1 MSKDDNVKDA
11 KDSLK
16 SHIKFFES
24 LLKHLNGTDEL
35 MKGRAMWTA
44 WCLHRYINDRLI
56 GEIEKAMQGQ
66 RNDDEYD
73 PRN

>member
-1 MSKDDNVKDA
+1 MSKEGNVKEA
-11 KDSLK
+11 KNSLK

-24 LLKHLNGTDEL
+24 LLKHLNGTDEV
-35 MKGRAMWTA
+35 MKGRAMWAA

-66 RNDDEYD
+66 RHDDEYD